1 MRLSRIA
8 LPFFAVAPGLF
19 MKPRRWVLM
28 GRNPESDWGRQMKG
42 RMGIVSGRYR
52 SSQTVVDGAAQP
64 LTVVELFGRTDTGE
78 SVCLLVHGLRPTF
91 EIAPIGTW
99 AKDEELPAFLQDR
112 LVHVRAME
120 NVVSV
125 TGPVVKWTQLGERPV
140 WTVEVEQPFHVPS
153 LRKALKSR
161 SWQIFSGDIPFVNR
175 FFLDGDVG
183 MHVAFQGAVVDRRS
197 EDGPIAKPE
206 VIEAGGSGRY
216 GVDCTVR
223 CEVSDVVSTEPFQ
236 VPYTLFSFD
245 LETSIEHETVL
256 CAAACV
262 EHLGTGEREVFSYR
276 GTEQEILEGLTA
288 TVQSTDPD
296 IITGYNID
304 NFDLPRLADRTA
316 VLQRGRGWEGTKA
329 LFGWGR
335 APPLESELK
344 RQRDALAPK
353 RQSNRAWNLSGR
365 VVMDAWW
372 QARQALRPR
381 RETLSFVATLLFPD
395 DQEKHKMDVDASN
408 MDHEWAT
415 RPDEVMAYCVR
426 DAELPL
432 DILQAIQAV
441 RRKEAVAAVAM
452 VPFETAAN
460 GSTSQLI
467 DSLVIRLADREN
479 VAVPLTGS
487 AEAKEGQIT
496 GGYVHDVEAGLH
508 PWIAVLDFK
517 SMYPSIMIGHNIC
530 YTTRVDPAQP
540 DPPAEGRYHTSPIES
555 KFRLA
560 EDRKGMV
567 PALLEDLMAQRDE
580 HKAAIKGAKAA
591 EDGAA
596 EAFHDAMQYA
606 VKILMN
612 SFYGVFASGFYRFTH
627 RDLGSSI
634 TAWARQNIKGIIA
647 AVEKEG
653 HGVVY
658 SDTDSIFV
666 RSPVSPEA
674 PRQVSEEERA
684 SARAGDND
692 AKALVKAHEAAVESM
707 VEFGQALAATYSRD
721 AAVLE
726 FEKGL
731 SVFFS
736 HGAKKRYIGQVVWPS
751 HEMLVR
757 GYETQRTDSFSYLTT
772 TMKEI
777 FRFALA
783 DQGDELVAYAK
794 QRVEALRSGKV
805 PASEVVLAK
814 SCKGRVVRTP
824 VKTPDDVDFTKD
836 YSKPD
841 SMVQVRVAKQRIERG
856 LGFTTGMKV
865 SYVVTDAGKPPMK
878 AVPWLDNEDEQAKVT
893 YDGQFYAERLAAAV
907 GRITEAFDWDAKDL
921 MAGNK
926 QTSLFSF

>member
-1 MRLSRIA
+1 M
-8 LPFFAVAPGLF
+8 
-19 MKPRRWVLM
+19 
-28 GRNPESDWGRQMKG
+28 EG

-52 SSQTVVDGAAQP
+52 SSSSDAEPSEPQ
-64 LTVVELFGRTDTGE
+64 TVVELFGRCEDGR
-78 SVCLLVHGLRPTF
+78 SICLLVHGLRPSF
-91 EIAPIGTW
+91 EIAPIGSW
-99 AKDEELPAFLQDR
+99 DAEQGVPSFVEDR
-112 LVHVRAME
+112 LAHVRAME
-120 NVVSV
+120 NVVKV
-125 TGPVVKWTQLGERPV
+125 TGPVVKWTQLGDRPV
-140 WTVEVEQPFHVPS
+140 WNIEVDQPFHVPA
-153 LRKALKSR
+153 LRKLLKTR

-183 MHVAFQGAVVDRRS
+183 MHVAFSGEVVDRRGD
-197 EDGPIAKPE
+197 DGPALKPE
-206 VIEAGGSGRY
+206 VVQAGGGGRY
-216 GVDCTVR
+216 SVDLTVR
-223 CEVSDVVSTEPFQ
+223 CEVADVHSTEPFA
-236 VPYTLFSFD
+236 VPYTLLSFD
-245 LETSIEHETVL
+245 LETSIERETVL

-262 EHLGTGEREVFSYR
+262 EHLGTNERQVFEYR
-276 GTEQEILEGLTA
+276 GSEAEILEGLTA
-288 TVQSTDPD
+288 TVQATDPD

-304 NFDLPRLADRTA
+304 NFDLPRLADRTG
-316 VLQRGRGWEGTKA
+316 VLQRGRGWEGTA
-329 LFGWGR
+329 DLFGWGR
-335 APPLESELK
+335 APRLETELK
-344 RQRDALAPK
+344 RNRDALVPK

-372 QARQALRPR
+372 QARQTLRPR
-381 RETLSFVATLLFPD
+381 RETLSFVASLLFPD
-395 DQEKHKMDVDASN
+395 DEDKHKMDVDASN
-408 MDHEWAT
+408 MDEEWAR

-432 DILQAIQAV
+432 DILGAIQAV
-441 RRKEAVAAVAM
+441 RRKEAVAAVAK

-467 DSLVIRLADREN
+467 DSLVIRLADAQD

-530 YTTRVDPAQP
+530 YTTRIDPAQQAP
-540 DPPAEGRYHTSPIES
+540 DEGRYHESPINS

-567 PALLEDLMAQRDE
+567 PTLLEDLMAQRDE
-580 HKAAIKGAKAA
+580 HKAAIKAAKSSGDAP
-591 EDGAA
+591 A

-647 AVEKEG
+647 AVEAEG

-666 RSPVSPEA
+666 RSPVDPQA
-674 PRQVSEEERA
+674 PRQITEDLR
-684 SARAGDND
+684 
-692 AKALVKAHEAAVESM
+692 
-707 VEFGQALAATYSRD
+707 ALAEQGDAEATKTVAAYDAACQNMVDFGTGLAEKYSRD
-721 AAVLE
+721 SAVLE

-757 GYETQRTDSFSYLTT
+757 GYETQRTDSFSYLTA

-777 FRFALA
+777 FRYTLA

-794 QRVEALRSGKV
+794 QRVEALRTGQV

-824 VKTPDDVDFTKD
+824 VKTAADVDFTKD

-865 SYVVTDAGKPPMK
+865 SYVVTDAAKPPMA
-878 AVPWLDNEDEQAKVT
+878 AVPWPDTEEEQAKVT
-893 YDGQFYAERLAAAV
+893 YDGRFYAERLAAAV
-907 GRITEAFDWDAKDL
+907 GRITEAFGWEAKDL

>member
-1 MRLSRIA
+1 M
-8 LPFFAVAPGLF
+8 
-19 MKPRRWVLM
+19 
-28 GRNPESDWGRQMKG
+28 EG

-52 SSQTVVDGAAQP
+52 STQTTSKGQPQP
-64 LTVVELFGRTDTGE
+64 LTVVELFGRSENGE

-99 AKDEELPAFLQDR
+99 DANEALPAFLEDR
-112 LVHVRAME
+112 LAHVRAME
-120 NVVSV
+120 HVVDV

-140 WTVEVEQPFHVPS
+140 WTIEVEQPFHVPS
-153 LRKALKSR
+153 MRKILKAR

-183 MHVAFQGAVVDRRS
+183 MHVAFSGTVIDRR
-197 EDGPIAKPE
+197 EETGGVTKPE
-206 VIEAGGSGRY
+206 VVQAGGSGRY
-216 GVDCTVR
+216 GVDITLR
-223 CEVSDVVSTEPFQ
+223 CDVNDVVPTEPFQ
-236 VPYTLFSFD
+236 VPYTVFSFD

-276 GTEQEILEGLTA
+276 GSEQEILEGLTQ

-304 NFDLPRLADRTA
+304 NFDLPRLADRTG
-316 VLQRGRGWEGTKA
+316 VLQRGRGWEGTTA

-344 RQRDALAPK
+344 RQRDALTPK

-365 VVMDAWW
+365 VIMDAWW

-395 DQEKHKMDVDASN
+395 DEEKHKMDVDASN
-408 MDHEWAT
+408 MDLEWAE
-415 RPDEVMAYCVR
+415 RPDEVMAYCIR

-441 RRKEAVAAVAM
+441 RRKEAVAAVAK

-467 DSLVIRLADREN
+467 DSLVIRLADKQR

-540 DPPAEGRYHTSPIES
+540 APEEGRYHTSPIQS

-580 HKAAIKGAKAA
+580 HKAALKTAQAN
-591 EDGAA
+591 EDTSA

-647 AVEKEG
+647 AVENEG

-666 RSPVSPEA
+666 RCPISPDA
-674 PRQVSEEERA
+674 PRQISDEERTKA
-684 SARAGDND
+684 AAGDGAAQAMLD
-692 AKALVKAHEAAVESM
+692 AYEAAVESM
-707 VEFGQALAATYSRD
+707 VAFGQGLAATYSRD
-721 AAVLE
+721 SAVLE

-757 GYETQRTDSFSYLTT
+757 GYETQRTDSFSYLTS

-777 FRFALA
+777 FRYALA
-783 DQGDELVAYAK
+783 DQGDELVKYAK
-794 QRVEALRSGKV
+794 QRVEALLRCEV

-841 SMVQVRVAKQRIERG
+841 SMAQVRVAKRRIELG

-865 SYVVTDAGKPPMK
+865 SYVVTDASKPPMTV
-878 AVPWLDNEDEQAKVT
+878 VPWLDNEEEQAKVT
-893 YDGQFYAERLAAAV
+893 YDGRFYAERLAAAV
-907 GRITEAFDWDAKDL
+907 GRITEAFNWDASDL

-926 QTSLFSF
+926 QASLFSF

>member
-1 MRLSRIA
+1 M
-8 LPFFAVAPGLF
+8 
-19 MKPRRWVLM
+19 
-28 GRNPESDWGRQMKG
+28 NG

-52 SSQTVVDGAAQP
+52 SSQASGSDGQPQTVI
-64 LTVVELFGRTDTGE
+64 ELFGRGENGE
-78 SVCLLVHGLRPTF
+78 SVCLLVHGLRPSF
-91 EIAPIGTW
+91 EVAPIGAWEPGDGVPTFI
-99 AKDEELPAFLQDR
+99 EDR
-112 LVHVRAME
+112 LAQIRAME
-120 NVVSV
+120 HVVNVS
-125 TGPVVKWTQLGERPV
+125 GPVVKWTQLGERPV
-140 WTVEVEQPFHVPS
+140 WNIEVEQPFHVPA
-153 LRKALKSR
+153 LRKTLKTR

-183 MHVAFQGAVVDRRS
+183 MHVAFSGRVVDRRDD
-197 EDGPIAKPE
+197 EGPVVKAE
-206 VIEAGGSGRY
+206 VIDAGGGGRY
-216 GVDCTVR
+216 GVDVTVR
-223 CEVSDVVSTEPFQ
+223 CDAADVAATEPFQ
-236 VPYTLFSFD
+236 VPYTVFSFD

-262 EHLGTGEREVFSYR
+262 EHLGSGERQTFEFR
-276 GTEQEILEGLTA
+276 GTESDILEGLTSA
-288 TVQSTDPD
+288 VHATDPD

-316 VLQRGRGWEGTKA
+316 VLQRGRGWEGTNA

-335 APPLESELK
+335 APRMESELK
-344 RQRDALAPK
+344 RNRDALVPK

-395 DQEKHKMDVDASN
+395 DEEKHKMDVDASN
-408 MDHEWAT
+408 MDEEWAT

-432 DILQAIQAV
+432 DILASIQAV
-441 RRKEAVAAVAM
+441 RRKEAVAAVAK

-467 DSLVIRLADREN
+467 DSLVIRLADSQH

-517 SMYPSIMIGHNIC
+517 SMSPSIMIGHNIC
-530 YTTRVDPAQP
+530 YTTRIDPAQP
-540 DPPAEGRYHTSPIES
+540 SPPGEGRFHTSPIDS

-567 PALLEDLMAQRDE
+567 PLLLEDLMQQRDE
-580 HKAAIKGAKAA
+580 HKAAIKAA
-591 EDGAA
+591 QSVQDVSA

-634 TAWARQNIKGIIA
+634 TAWARQNIKGIIS
-647 AVEKEG
+647 AVEDEG

-666 RSPVSPEA
+666 RSPVSGNA
-674 PRQVSEEERA
+674 PRLVSEEEI
-684 SARAGDND
+684 ARANDGDE
-692 AKALVKAHEAAVESM
+692 EAAATLEAYEAAKQSM
-707 VEFGQALAATYSRD
+707 VDFGQALASKYSRD
-721 AAVLE
+721 SAVLE

-751 HEMLVR
+751 NEMLVR
-757 GYETQRTDSFSYLTT
+757 GYETQRTDSFNYLTT

-777 FRFALA
+777 FRYALA
-783 DQGDELVAYAK
+783 DRGDDLVAYAK
-794 QRVEALRSGKV
+794 KRVESLRNGEV
-805 PASEVVLAK
+805 PSSEVVLAK

-824 VKTPDDVDFTKD
+824 VKTAADVDFTRD
-836 YSKPD
+836 YAKPD
-841 SMVQVRVAKQRIERG
+841 SMAQVRVAKQRIERG

-865 SYVVTDAGKPPMK
+865 SYVVTDANKRPMSV
-878 AVPWLDNEDEQAKVT
+878 VPWLDNEEEQAKVT
-893 YDGQFYAERLAAAV
+893 YDGRFYAERLAAAV
-907 GRITEAFDWDAKDL
+907 GRITEAFGWEAKDL

>member
-1 MRLSRIA
+1 M
-8 LPFFAVAPGLF
+8 
-19 MKPRRWVLM
+19 
-28 GRNPESDWGRQMKG
+28 EG

-52 SSQTVVDGAAQP
+52 SSSSDAEPSEPQ
-64 LTVVELFGRTDTGE
+64 TVVELFGRCEDGR
-78 SVCLLVHGLRPTF
+78 SICLLVHGLRPSF
-91 EIAPIGTW
+91 EIAPIGSW
-99 AKDEELPAFLQDR
+99 DAEQGVPSFVEDR
-112 LVHVRAME
+112 LAHVRAME
-120 NVVSV
+120 NVVKV
-125 TGPVVKWTQLGERPV
+125 TGPVVKWTQLGDRPV
-140 WTVEVEQPFHVPS
+140 WNIEVDQPFHVPA
-153 LRKALKSR
+153 LRKLLKTR

-183 MHVAFQGAVVDRRS
+183 MHVAFSGEMVDRRGD
-197 EDGPIAKPE
+197 DGPALKPE
-206 VIEAGGSGRY
+206 VVQAGGGGRY
-216 GVDCTVR
+216 SVDLTVR
-223 CEVSDVVSTEPFQ
+223 CEVADVHSTEPFA
-236 VPYTLFSFD
+236 VPYTLLSFD

-262 EHLGTGEREVFSYR
+262 EHLGTNERQVFEYR
-276 GTEQEILEGLTA
+276 GSEAEILEGLTA
-288 TVQSTDPD
+288 TVQATDPD

-304 NFDLPRLADRTA
+304 NFDLPRLADRTG
-316 VLQRGRGWEGTKA
+316 VLQRGRGWEGTA
-329 LFGWGR
+329 DLFGWGR
-335 APPLESELK
+335 APRLETELK
-344 RQRDALAPK
+344 RNRDALVPK

-372 QARQALRPR
+372 QARQTLRPR
-381 RETLSFVATLLFPD
+381 RETLSFVASLLFPD
-395 DQEKHKMDVDASN
+395 DEDKHKMDVDASN
-408 MDHEWAT
+408 MDEEWAR

-432 DILQAIQAV
+432 DILGAIQAV
-441 RRKEAVAAVAM
+441 RRKEAVAAVAK

-467 DSLVIRLADREN
+467 DSLVIRLADAQD

-530 YTTRVDPAQP
+530 YTTRIDPAQP
-540 DPPAEGRYHTSPIES
+540 APGEGRYHTSPIES

-567 PALLEDLMAQRDE
+567 PTLLEDLMAQRDE
-580 HKAAIKGAKAA
+580 HKAAIKAAKSSGDAP
-591 EDGAA
+591 A

-647 AVEKEG
+647 AVEAEG

-666 RSPVSPEA
+666 RSPVDPQA
-674 PRQVSEEERA
+674 PRQIPEDLRVLAEQ
-684 SARAGDND
+684 GDAEATSTVAAYD
-692 AKALVKAHEAAVESM
+692 AACQNM
-707 VEFGQALAATYSRD
+707 VDFGTGLAAKYSRD
-721 AAVLE
+721 SAVLE

-757 GYETQRTDSFSYLTT
+757 GYETQRTDSFSYLTA

-777 FRFALA
+777 FRYTLA

-794 QRVEALRSGKV
+794 QRVEALRTGQV

-824 VKTPDDVDFTKD
+824 VKTAADVDFTKD

-865 SYVVTDAGKPPMK
+865 SYVVTDAAKPPMA
-878 AVPWLDNEDEQAKVT
+878 AVPWPDTEEEQAKVT
-893 YDGQFYAERLAAAV
+893 YDGRFYAERLAAAV
-907 GRITEAFDWDAKDL
+907 GRITEAFGWEAKDL

>member
-1 MRLSRIA
+1 
-8 LPFFAVAPGLF
+8 
-19 MKPRRWVLM
+19 M
-28 GRNPESDWGRQMKG
+28 GRNSEPFWGRQVNG

-52 SSQTVVDGAAQP
+52 SLSTSERGDALP
-64 LTVVELFGRTDTGE
+64 ETVVELFGRTDEGR
-78 SVCLLVHGLRPTF
+78 SACLLVHGLRPTF

-99 AKDEELPAFLQDR
+99 DVEEGIPAFIEDR
-112 LVHVRAME
+112 LVHVQAME
-120 NVVSV
+120 HVVNI

-153 LRKALKSR
+153 LRKALKTR

-183 MHVAFQGAVVDRRS
+183 MHVAFSGEVVDTK
-197 EDGPIAKPE
+197 EAEGPVHKSE
-206 VIEAGGSGRY
+206 VIRAGGGGRY
-216 GVDCTVR
+216 GADITVR
-223 CEVSDVVSTEPFQ
+223 CAFADVQATEPFA
-236 VPYTLFSFD
+236 VPYKIFSFD

-262 EHLGTGEREVFSYR
+262 EDLGTGERQVFQYR
-276 GTEQEILEGLTA
+276 GAEAEILEGLTD
-288 TVQSTDPD
+288 TVLATDPD

-316 VLQRGRGWEGTKA
+316 VLQRGRGSEGTMA

-335 APPLESELK
+335 APRDESELK
-344 RQRDALAPK
+344 RNRDALVPK

-365 VVMDAWW
+365 VVMDTWW
-372 QARQALRPR
+372 QARQALKPR

-395 DQEKHKMDVDASN
+395 DEAKHKMDIDASN
-408 MDHEWAT
+408 MDEEWAN
-415 RPDEVMAYCVR
+415 RPDEVLAYCVR

-432 DILQAIQAV
+432 DILGAIQAV
-441 RRKEAVAAVAM
+441 RRKEAVAAVAK

-467 DSLVIRLADREN
+467 DSLVIRLADSQH

-496 GGYVHDVEAGLH
+496 GGYVHEVEAGLH

-530 YTTRVDPAQP
+530 YTTRIEPALSAGAGQADGVHEAP
-540 DPPAEGRYHTSPIES
+540 TGAL
-555 KFRLA
+555 FRNQN
-560 EDRKGMV
+560 DRKGMV
-567 PALLEDLMAQRDE
+567 PFLLEGLMAQRDQ
-580 HKAAIKGAKAA
+580 HKAGIIAAKAV
-591 EDGAA
+591 EDSTLAS
-596 EAFHDAMQYA
+596 FHDAMQYA

-647 AVEKEG
+647 AVENEG

-666 RSPVSPEA
+666 RCPIKQDA
-674 PRQVSEEERA
+674 PRQISTAEQ
-684 SARAGDND
+684 
-692 AKALVKAHEAAVESM
+692 EAAAEGDKTALQLVTDHKSAVKNM
-707 VEFGQALAATYSRD
+707 VEFGTQLAEKYSRD
-721 AAVLE
+721 SAVLE

-751 HEMLVR
+751 QEMLVR
-757 GYETQRTDSFSYLTT
+757 GYETQRTDSFLYLTS

-777 FRFALA
+777 FRYALA
-783 DQGDELVAYAK
+783 DQGDELVSYAK
-794 QRVEALRSGKV
+794 KRVEALRQSLI
-805 PASEVVLAK
+805 PAREVVLAK

-836 YSKPD
+836 YAKPD
-841 SMVQVRVAKQRIERG
+841 SMAQVRVAKQRIERG

-865 SYVVTDAGKPPMK
+865 SYVVTDANKRPM
-878 AVPWLDNEDEQAKVT
+878 AVVPWLENEEDQAAIV
-893 YDGQFYAERLAAAV
+893 YDGRFYAERLAAAV
-907 GRITEAFDWDAKDL
+907 GRITEAFGWEAKDL

-926 QTSLFSF
+926 QATLFSF